1 MKYKKIIASI
11 FIIST
16 FFCSAFSLEI
26 QKNDLRVFGG
36 TGNDKF
42 SNSISQNKDDQLTA
56 TTEIHAVFPY
66 LFLDINLN
74 SITNRGYKSKLTDPQ
89 TFTSGRYDELFIKT
103 GTTVN
108 LFNNSSGFSID
119 FTQEAGFVLLGNFGM
134 ELAQNANHKM
144 SKVDKVEL
152 KYEKFSKPFIPV
164 INSKISLS
172 YTPVDFIKTHLSFA
186 SNNSIFYA
194 TEQNITIGAV
204 FGNKTQFNF
213 FAGYNWNQTHNES
226 QTLKILKNTMQGF
239 NYGFNLDTGFAK
251 FDYITYTASRFG
263 IGTISIDFMGLK
275 AHNWQQS
282 DIHYFTGVSHII
294 GTEFLENQLQ
304 SKAYH
309 NFSFY
314 FNNKYVSGF
323 KTNTVNPS
331 EYRYERDYI
340 INTAGIKYEYPL
352 AFTQN
357 WFTPYIELGT
367 GIATFGLQRLAN
379 QIPEADFNSYKYET
393 KNFWEMEANIG
404 FDIVPQGMLN
414 FGNSTYSM
422 TVYAG
427 TLIIPEY
434 KKAGAQIKQDTYRT
448 TGWLLKPFEFK
459 YGFNVHIG
467 LDF

>member
-1 MKYKKIIASI
+1 MKYKKIIASL

-16 FFCSAFSLEI
+16 FFGSAFSLEI
-26 QKNDLRVFGG
+26 QKNNLRVFVG

-56 TTEIHAVFPY
+56 TTEIHAIFPY

-74 SITNRGYKSKLTDPQ
+74 SITNRGYKSKLTDSQ

-108 LFNNSSGFSID
+108 LLNDSGFSID
-119 FTQEAGFVLLGNFGM
+119 FIPEAGFGFLGNFGM

-152 KYEKFSKPFIPV
+152 KYEKFSKPFIPI
-164 INSKISLS
+164 INSKISFS
-172 YTPVDFIKTHLSFA
+172 YTPVEFIKTHFSFA
-186 SNNSIFYA
+186 SNNSIFYT
-194 TEQNITIGAV
+194 TEQDITLGAV
-204 FGNKTQFNF
+204 VGNKTKFNL

-263 IGTISIDFMGLK
+263 IGTISLDFMGLK

-323 KTNTVNPS
+323 KTNTVNLS

-422 TVYAG
+422 TVYSG

-434 KKAGAQIKQDTYRT
+434 KKAGAQIKQDAYRT
-448 TGWLLKPFEFK
+448 GDWTLKAFEIQ
-459 YGFNVHIG
+459 YGFMIHMG

>member
-1 MKYKKIIASI
+1 MKYKKIIASL

-16 FFCSAFSLEI
+16 FFGSAFSLEI
-26 QKNDLRVFGG
+26 QKNNLRVFVG

-56 TTEIHAVFPY
+56 TTEIHAIFPY

-74 SITNRGYKSKLTDPQ
+74 SITNRGYKSKLTDSQ

-108 LFNNSSGFSID
+108 LLNDSGFSID
-119 FTQEAGFVLLGNFGM
+119 FIPEAGFGFLGNFGM

-152 KYEKFSKPFIPV
+152 KYEKFSKPFIPI
-164 INSKISLS
+164 INSKISFS
-172 YTPVDFIKTHLSFA
+172 YTPVEFIKTHFSFA
-186 SNNSIFYA
+186 SNNSIFYT
-194 TEQNITIGAV
+194 TEQDITLGAV
-204 FGNKTQFNF
+204 VGNKTKFNL

-239 NYGFNLDTGFAK
+239 NYGFNIDTGFAK

-282 DIHYFTGVSHII
+282 NIHYFTGVSHII

-304 SKAYH
+304 SKTYH

-448 TGWLLKPFEFK
+448 GDWTLKAFEIQ
-459 YGFNVHIG
+459 YGFMIHMG

>member
-1 MKYKKIIASI
+1 MKYKKIIASL

-16 FFCSAFSLEI
+16 FFGSAFSLEI
-26 QKNDLRVFGG
+26 QKNNLRVFVG

-56 TTEIHAVFPY
+56 TTEIHAIFPY

-74 SITNRGYKSKLTDPQ
+74 SITNRGYKSKLTDSQ

-108 LFNNSSGFSID
+108 LLNDSGFSID
-119 FTQEAGFVLLGNFGM
+119 FIPEAGFGFLGNFGM

-152 KYEKFSKPFIPV
+152 KYEKFSKPFIPI
-164 INSKISLS
+164 INSKISFS
-172 YTPVDFIKTHLSFA
+172 YTPVEFIKTHFSFA
-186 SNNSIFYA
+186 SNNSIFYT
-194 TEQNITIGAV
+194 TEQDITLGAV
-204 FGNKTQFNF
+204 VGNKTKFNL

-251 FDYITYTASRFG
+251 FDYITYTVSRFG

-304 SKAYH
+304 SKTYH

-367 GIATFGLQRLAN
+367 GIATFGLQKLAN
-379 QIPEADFNSYKYET
+379 QIPEAEFNSYKYET

-448 TGWLLKPFEFK
+448 GDWTLKAFEIQ
-459 YGFNVHIG
+459 YGFMIHMG